1 MTVDDET
8 IRTLREL
15 HTELKLDEEVIR
27 SKGTCSDLSVLPLT
41 RLLTTWNR
49 KIGRRLTSGH
59 LVLTCMRGS
68 WSSKRDLPADFGGP
82 RGGRR
87 LAAGETQT
95 TAAGLETR

>member
-1 MTVDDET
+1 MDDET

-27 SKGTCSDLSVLPLT
+27 SRGTSDLTFLPFT
-41 RLLTTWNR
+41 RLPTTWNR
-49 KIGRRLTSGH
+49 KIGRRLTSGD

-68 WSSKRDLPADFGGP
+68 WSSRRDLPADFGGP

-87 LAAGETQT
+87 LAAGETLT